1 MTGKH
6 NLAMVQAFV
15 PARRIPRQ
23 QTASV
28 VRQSPRRYVRLV
40 AIIAFM
46 PLAVFALF
54 TLVVN
59 ILWHDLRNAT
69 VDWGVCIG

>member
-1 MTGKH
+1 MTGKR
-6 NLAMVQAFV
+6 NLAIAQVLV
-15 PARRIPRQ
+15 PTSRTPRP
-23 QTASV
+23 QTDNVA
-28 VRQSPRRYVRLV
+28 RQSPRRFVRIV
-40 AIIAFM
+40 AILAFM

>member
-1 MTGKH
+1 MTGKR
-6 NLAMVQAFV
+6 NLAMAQASV
-15 PARRIPRQ
+15 PASRTARQ
-23 QTASV
+23 QTDSM
-28 VRQSPRRYVRLV
+28 VRQNPRRYVRIV
-40 AIIAFM
+40 AILAFM

-54 TLVVN
+54 TLIVN